1 MTEWS
6 MGVILFSQTPSS
18 IACQFS
24 VNCEPIPRLQTR
36 SFGVKIGDS
45 RKGWGIKK
53 SLVAQFSATDNV
65 AQAQTQT
72 QTTAEQ
78 LKAQLDALQRE
89 AEEARARANR
99 ARSRFMRLTEA
110 VDKFKLQAAA
120 SVKAGKESSAR
131 EMLLQKKKVLQA
143 LERCKNRVE
152 LLDELL
158 TKLGEAI
165 SVKETQLI
173 KTIMSTRFDMDIE
186 KATEDPVR
194 VVSSKDAAS
203 CARENLVEHFSLD
216 PGSKDTNMD
225 EEVLRTAVNDAGE
238 NESKTNQKVDTNG
251 LLAKIEKIEDD
262 YYHAIFKG
270 IDSYQ
275 SFLIYLDEQ
284 MAEMESNLHT
294 FLKFSS
300 LILEDEAERST
311 NQKVKTTVEI
321 LEALKDVRTRI
332 AAAMGSGETSL

>member
-1 MTEWS
+1 MTVCS
-6 MGVILFSQTPSS
+6 MGVTLFSQTPTS

-36 SFGVKIGDS
+36 SIGVKVGDS
-45 RKGWGIKK
+45 RRGWGIKK
-53 SLVAQFSATDNV
+53 SLVTRFSATDNV
-65 AQAQTQT
+65 AQAQTQA
-72 QTTAEQ
+72 QSTAEQ

-110 VDKFKLQAAA
+110 VDKLKLQAAA

-131 EMLLQKKKVLQA
+131 EMLLEKKKVLQA
-143 LERCKNRVE
+143 LENCKNRVE
-152 LLDELL
+152 LLDELS

-173 KTIMSTRFDMDIE
+173 NTIMSTRFDMDIE
-186 KATEDPVR
+186 KETEGPVR
-194 VVSSKDAAS
+194 VVSSKEVAS

-225 EEVLRTAVNDAGE
+225 EVLRTAVNDAGE
-238 NESKTNQKVDTNG
+238 NGNKINQKVDTKG
-251 LLAKIEKIEDD
+251 LLAKREKIEDD
-262 YYHAIFKG
+262 YFHAIFKG

-284 MAEMESNLHT
+284 VAEMESNLHT